1 MHMCA
6 FILPPISFFVN
17 ALSYFLKK
25 FAVCIWKLTTPI
37 FTGNVALTY
46 ISSSTCKGTFYN
58 CSFERGVPNSSYDCT
73 FDNSE
78 KTSLNYTNLYLYD
91 CTLGGATFLSR
102 RNVEV
107 KNLKTGSIFGE
118 GSLTMVVA
126 ILALVASAAS
136 IGVTMSL
143 KKRLELANVA
153 PAKAEDDE

>member
-1 MHMCA
+1 MEA
-6 FILPPISFFVN
+6 YDTN
-17 ALSYFLKK
+17 
-25 FAVCIWKLTTPI
+25 

-143 KKRLELANVA
+143 QKRLELANVA